1 MDQEGAKNKKAE
13 GPYLE
18 QDSGQGYPGRD
29 GGLDVGLRQSYMN
42 KVEGPLDYKPEGQR
56 NP

>member
-18 QDSGQGYPGRD
+18 QDPGQGYPGRD

-42 KVEGPLDYKPEGQR
+42 EVEGPLDYKPEGQR